1 MAITVQTRQQRTGAI
16 LLIAGLLLL
25 VAGILQVNSNTV
37 NADSLILKNV
47 SPLLPFAGFILAGQG
62 IVLLRFTGR
71 RMLSWFMAL
80 PAVTFILAVG
90 IFPLL
95 YSLGVSFVRWDVQ
108 VPGQPFVF
116 LQNYQTVF
124 ATQRVGNAVINSTII
139 ALAAV
144 SLEFVLG
151 VGLALLFV
159 DRFPGRGVF
168 LSIMIT
174 PMMLAPIIV
183 GQSWRLLWDTRSGP
197 VNDLLSLIAGHRA
210 DIVWLAH
217 PQLAFVAII
226 ITDVWQWT
234 PFVFLITLAGFLAVN
249 VELLE
254 AAAIDGAT
262 AWTTFWRVTI
272 PVVRPVLLVALLF
285 RMLDAFKLFDLVYIM
300 TGGGPGYSTETLPFY
315 LYQQGFSY
323 GRYGYTAAA
332 SYLFLIGTVIIATLL
347 IRRIGEI

>member
-1 MAITVQTRQQRTGAI
+1 MLSVQTRQQRTGA
-16 LLIAGLLLL
+16 LLTVAGVLLL
-25 VAGILQVNSNTV
+25 VMGVLQVNSNTIST
-37 NADSLILKNV
+37 DSLIVKNV
-47 SPLLPFAGFILAGQG
+47 SPLLPFVGFVLAGQG

-95 YSLGVSFVRWDVQ
+95 YSLGVSFIRWDVQ
-108 VPGQPFVF
+108 VPGQPFIF

-124 ATQRVGNAVINSTII
+124 TTQRVGAALINSTVI
-139 ALAAV
+139 ALNAV
-144 SLEFVLG
+144 ALEFILG
-151 VGLALLFV
+151 IGLAVLFV
-159 DRFPGRGVF
+159 DKFVGRSIF

-183 GQSWRLLWDTRSGP
+183 GQSWRLLWDARSGP
-197 VNDLLSLIAGHRA
+197 VNDFLSTVAGHRI

-217 PQLAFVAII
+217 PQLAFVAIT

-234 PFVFLITLAGFLAVN
+234 PFVFLIALAGFLSVN

-254 AAAIDGAT
+254 AAAIDGASV
-262 AWTTFWRVTI
+262 WRTFWSVTL

-285 RMLDAFKLFDLVYIM
+285 RLLDAFKLFDLVYIM

-315 LYQQGFSY
+315 LYQQGFSF

-332 SYLFLIGTVIIATLL
+332 SYLFLIGTVIVATFL